1 MTELEE
7 HLRLATAIA
16 DRAVVALIECECIR
30 EERAGAACYD
40 TRPLLDPR
48 EQSPQC
54 IDMNTEELRYAALR
68 GLIRHHTLE
77 PHLVH
82 IQHNSNTAP

>member
-1 MTELEE
+1 MTQLDE

-16 DRAVVALIECECIR
+16 DRAVVSLIECEGIR
-30 EERAGAACYD
+30 EERNGALCFD
-40 TRPLLDPR
+40 TRPLLDAP
-48 EQSPQC
+48 
-54 IDMNTEELRYAALR
+54 DELRYAALR